1 MRFGVRYAATAL
13 ASVLF
18 LANAAGAEGFRW
30 RETYAGAFVGSGLGY
45 NKFVDVEG
53 FANWGKRG
61 WAVEYSDTGVVG
73 GALLGQG
80 LAVGGVPLRLEI
92 DGAWANLS
100 ARTKRLD
107 PRVGDETAVS
117 KYRWTATARVGVEQ
131 PLGPLTLFAGGGLA
145 LARIA
150 DSVTDIDF
158 IPNRTVDPV
167 GSVDPDDSYRADSTR
182 VGWVVG
188 AGVEAPLDHAW
199 SLRLEGSYLD
209 FGRRTRYVNRG
220 AINPEDIN
228 RCGPGGPERACPY
241 RVKNRLG
248 MVRLAL
254 VYRFG
259 AGPRADSPTGETGN

>member
-1 MRFGVRYAATAL
+1 MRFGITCAAAAL
-13 ASVLF
+13 AAVLV

-30 RETYAGAFVGSGLGY
+30 RETYAGAFLGSGWGY

-61 WAVEYSDTGVVG
+61 YTVQYSDTGVVG

-80 LAVGGVPLRLEI
+80 FALGGVPLRLEI

-100 ARTKRLD
+100 ARTSRLD
-107 PRVGDETAVS
+107 PGARDETVVS
-117 KYRWTATARVGVEQ
+117 KYRWVATARAGVEQ
-131 PLGPLTLFAGGGLA
+131 PLGPLRLFAGGGLA

-150 DSVTDIDF
+150 DSLTDIDF
-158 IPNRTVDPV
+158 IPNRIVDPV
-167 GSVDPDDSYRADSTR
+167 GSLDPDDSYRADSTR

-188 AGVEAPLDHAW
+188 AGVEAPLAHAW

-209 FGRRTRYVNRG
+209 FGQRTRYVNHNG
-220 AINPEDIN
+220 GN
-228 RCGPGGPERACPY
+228 RCGPEGPRRPCRH

-248 MVRLAL
+248 MVRLA
-254 VYRFG
+254 VIYRFG
-259 AGPRADSPTGETGN
+259 SGPPADPSTGVTGN

>member
-1 MRFGVRYAATAL
+1 MRFGVTCAAAL
-13 ASVLF
+13 AAVLV

-45 NKFVDVEG
+45 NKVVDVDG
-53 FANWGKRG
+53 FSNWGKRG

-107 PRVGDETAVS
+107 PGARDETAVS

-131 PLGPLTLFAGGGLA
+131 ALGPLTLFAGGGLA

-158 IPNRTVDPV
+158 IPNRTVDPE
-167 GSVDPDDSYRADSTR
+167 GSVDPDDSFRADSTR

-188 AGVEAPLDHAW
+188 AGVEAPLAHSW
-199 SLRLEGSYLD
+199 SLRIEGSYLD
-209 FGRRTRYVNRG
+209 FGRRTRHVNRSG
-220 AINPEDIN
+220 NN
-228 RCGPGGPERACPY
+228 RCGPDGPNRACPY

>member
-1 MRFGVRYAATAL
+1 MRFGVTCAAVL
-13 ASVLF
+13 AAVLF
-18 LANAAGAEGFRW
+18 MANAAGAEGFRW

-107 PRVGDETAVS
+107 PRVRDETAVS

-228 RCGPGGPERACPY
+228 RCGPGGPNRACPY

-259 AGPRADSPTGETGN
+259 AGPRADSTTGETAN